1 MLQQLFNY
9 PLNASFI
16 QMNYPF
22 SDSIFNT
29 SSVIT
34 PKKPKDNN
42 CDHDK
47 VFNRHYGGNFFFF
60 FLHWRYPIDGKYG
73 GQKMSYDN
81 MFVL

>member
-1 MLQQLFNY
+1 
-9 PLNASFI
+9 
-16 QMNYPF
+16 MNYPF
-22 SDSIFNT
+22 NDSIFNT

-47 VFNRHYGGNFFFF
+47 VFNRHDGGNI
-60 FLHWRYPIDGKYG
+60 FLGGLEISIDGNYG
-73 GQKMSYDN
+73 EQKMSYDN

>member
-60 FLHWRYPIDGKYG
+60 FFALEISH
-73 GQKMSYDN
+73 
-81 MFVL
+81 